1 MEGWCG
7 CVFLMVRQTTLRDLP
22 EIITLYHKFFKEGK
36 LSGKPNP
43 SSFKEG
49 VVKLM
54 DTGVALSLV
63 EEGAVRGTMAGAI
76 YDDFITGDVS
86 CFEAFWY
93 VDPDHR
99 GMGGLK
105 LFSRFEQEAKFRGA
119 KRIWMI
125 HLLALNSE
133 KMERYYIKSG
143 YELKEKVYVKELL

>member
-1 MEGWCG
+1 
-7 CVFLMVRQTTLRDLP
+7 MVRPTTLRDLP
-22 EIITLYHKFFKEGK
+22 EIIPLYHMFFKEGK

-43 SSFKEG
+43 NSFRDG

-54 DTGVALSLV
+54 DTGVVLSLV
-63 EEGAVRGTMAGAI
+63 VGGVVRGTMAGAI

-99 GMGGLK
+99 GRSGLK